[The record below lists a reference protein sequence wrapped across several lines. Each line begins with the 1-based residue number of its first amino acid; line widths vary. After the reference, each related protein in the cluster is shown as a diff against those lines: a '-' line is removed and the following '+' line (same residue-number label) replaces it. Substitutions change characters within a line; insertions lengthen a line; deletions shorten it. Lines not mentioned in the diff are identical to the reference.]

1 MNGESISGKNEQN
14 SVSKV
19 NETTVKP
26 KRKRLFYLDFIR
38 ALSVFLIVLTH
49 FNNPYFAGGG
59 WLLFN
64 NPFNIFVGNLGVSL
78 FLIISASALTVTYGK
93 RMNLRHYFYR
103 RFMGI
108 YPMFWIAYIVGA
120 FTLFAL
126 HLGPLANG
134 QPKWSVIFSILGV
147 DGMVA
152 NLGLPNMYLLGE
164 WFLGFIVIFYFFF
177 PIMLWGVQRF
187 PWITAIVGVAIWGGF
202 LFWWY
207 SGTHYV
213 APAIFLPVRIIEL
226 FFGIYMA
233 QYWKKLPVWAVV
245 PALGI
250 LIASSLL
257 PQIPEDV
264 ATTFVGIAAF
274 VILAVLAEFLDRQPI
289 RKVIAWVSKYSYAI
303 FLVHHVIIMVMFSL
317 SPITTYG
324 TAAKYFAFG
333 NICVLTGV
341 CGYVLFHVHRYV
353 MKGVFAGIAKVG
365 GTKAK

>member
-1 MNGESISGKNEQN
+1 
-14 SVSKV
+14 
-19 NETTVKP
+19 
-26 KRKRLFYLDFIR
+26 
-38 ALSVFLIVLTH
+38 
-49 FNNPYFAGGG
+49 
-59 WLLFN
+59 
-64 NPFNIFVGNLGVSL
+64 
-78 FLIISASALTVTYGK
+78 
-93 RMNLRHYFYR
+93 
-103 RFMGI
+103 
-108 YPMFWIAYIVGA
+108 
-120 FTLFAL
+120 
-126 HLGPLANG
+126 
-134 QPKWSVIFSILGV
+134 
-147 DGMVA
+147 MVA
-152 NLGLPNMYLLGE
+152 NFGLPNMYLLGE

-187 PWITAIVGVAIWGGF
+187 PWITAVVGVAIWGGF

-226 FFGIYMA
+226 FFGIYIA
-233 QYWKKLPVWAVV
+233 QYWKKLPVWTVV
-245 PALGI
+245 PALGV
-250 LIASSLL
+250 LIASSVL
-257 PQIPEDV
+257 PQIPEDI

-317 SPITTYG
+317 FPITTYG

-353 MKGVFAGIAKVG
+353 MKGAFAGIAKVG
-365 GTKAK
+365 GTKATSHHSCESSLRQKGLSNTSFHRLSLSYGRLCSQGKCPIPVGENRAVRV